1 MIYGRVSLCCSI
13 FSSERR
19 TSVAR
24 GEVITRVTS
33 SLALLETLMTPQLL
47 GKLGPLV
54 PLVTAQ
60 NQ

>member
-13 FSSERR
+13 FSSER